1 MADLGGST
9 HWLVSPTKE
18 IEDKWIEV
26 QIQERKS
33 RIARFRQDIEDL
45 QCGKITELQAKIM
58 MLELELKEIEA
69 RKASRDVTDIVEAAI
84 NQ

>member
-1 MADLGGST
+1 MADVGVGQN
-9 HWLVSPTKE
+9 WLVSPTRE

-33 RIARFRQDIEDL
+33 RIIRYRQDIDDL
-45 QCGKITELQAKIM
+45 RKGRIVELEAKIM
-58 MLELELKEIEA
+58 MLELELLEIEA
-69 RKASRDVTDIVEAAI
+69 RKQGQKRQEILDAVT

>member
-1 MADLGGST
+1 MADVGGGT
-9 HWLVSPTKE
+9 NWLVSPTRE

-33 RIARFRQDIEDL
+33 RIIRYKQDIDDL
-45 QCGKITELQAKIM
+45 RKGRIIELEAKIM
-58 MLELELKEIEA
+58 MLELELLEIET
-69 RKASRDVTDIVEAAI
+69 RKQGQKRQDILDVA

>member
-1 MADLGGST
+1 MADVGVGQN
-9 HWLVSPTKE
+9 WLVSPTRE

-33 RIARFRQDIEDL
+33 RIIRYRQDIDDL
-45 QCGKITELQAKIM
+45 RKGRIVELEAKIM
-58 MLELELKEIEA
+58 MLELELLEIEA
-69 RKASRDVTDIVEAAI
+69 RKKGQKRQEILDAVT